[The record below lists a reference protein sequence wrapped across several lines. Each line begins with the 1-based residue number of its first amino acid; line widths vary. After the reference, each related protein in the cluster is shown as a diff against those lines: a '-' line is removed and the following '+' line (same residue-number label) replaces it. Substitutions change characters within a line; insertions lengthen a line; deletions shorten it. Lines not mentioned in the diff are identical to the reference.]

1 MSPNLLLFHQSG
13 IMIKLAVAC
22 GLFYKPGTS
31 SNFAIMPVPRK
42 PVLLTCPQETSSVS
56 ALIQACLFLLNK
68 SLNALLCVCL
78 IICYIAGKHMLS

>member
-31 SNFAIMPVPRK
+31 SNFAIMHLPRK
-42 PVLLTCPQETSSVS
+42 LVP
-56 ALIQACLFLLNK
+56 FLPSENQF
-68 SLNALLCVCL
+68 CL
-78 IICYIAGKHMLS
+78 IPDPSMSVPLE